1 MPCLSSGWNF
11 GHSSGTGFDVNAEF
25 AFFSPSVMLVCGFYL
40 EQRWGYETL
49 FVVVTGRFTL
59 VQSCL
64 WDSRVLHGLQDF
76 YIHLFLSLHSD
87 YWLFCLLLLL
97 CSGAFW
103 LLVLEAED
111 ETLWNYFGCSKVHGA
126 AVLVYLEYWYRP
138 GLVLSC
144 LLGGRKDFDLST
156 EILNTS
162 FSKHPTLVMAKAVTW
177 YLYIG
182 FLFIKPAFISRLLW
196 CWVVDW

>member
-1 MPCLSSGWNF
+1 MTSS
-11 GHSSGTGFDVNAEF
+11 
-25 AFFSPSVMLVCGFYL
+25 
-40 EQRWGYETL
+40 
-49 FVVVTGRFTL
+49 FTL

-64 WDSRVLHGLQDF
+64 LDSRVMHGLQDF
-76 YIHLFLSLHSD
+76 YILLFLSLHSD

-126 AVLVYLEYWYRP
+126 TVLVCLRYRYRP
-138 GLVLSC
+138 GLVFLC
-144 LLGGRKDFDLST
+144 LLGGQKDFDLST

-162 FSKHPTLVMAKAVTW
+162 FSEYPACVMAKAVTS

-182 FLFIKPAFISRLLW
+182 FLFIRPAFISRLYSCDVQLLTNNKK
-196 CWVVDW
+196 